1 MPARRG
7 GPSPRRMRKIM
18 RRSSQTLVLSRRT
31 EIQWMPG
38 STEAMIT
45 FRRDSDWLSRRRES
59 EAFKNVRPE
68 K

>member
-7 GPSPRRMRKIM
+7 GPSPRRMRRIM
-18 RRSSQTLVLSRRT
+18 RRSSQTLVLSRCT
-31 EIQWMPG
+31 EIQLMPG
-38 STEAMIT
+38 AIQAMIT
-45 FRRDSDWLSRRRES
+45 FRRDSDSLSRRRES